1 MRAAALLQT
10 TLSEA
15 GRVDAASC
23 SSNVALGRPI
33 TNPRTGLAGRL
44 KAPAQRGP
52 NPDSLLSDQRAVV
65 RKYQRSQGADPAL
78 PSQRRAWEAHGKQR
92 AKKSPPKRA
101 KSLLSWKHQ
110 RLSRPPARP
119 RSCPIMARVRRCSRR
134 VPARSCDPVFQNIT
148 GTSRMQH
155 GAALIRRDPGDRR
168 AKRAWDRRAGE
179 AS

>member
-44 KAPAQRGP
+44 KAAAQRGP
-52 NPDSLLSDQRAVV
+52 NQTPCCPIRGQWFGNTNGQKGLNLRS
-65 RKYQRSQGADPAL
+65 SQGAL
-78 PSQRRAWEAHGKQR
+78 GKR
-92 AKKSPPKRA
+92 MGNSVLKSPPKRA

-110 RLSRPPARP
+110 RLSRSPARP

-148 GTSRMQH
+148 GTSRMQT